1 MRIIEKTL
9 DRKGFMYYICGQN
22 SHLMA
27 KKKDKKE
34 QQAIE
39 PVANCD
45 QFTEVVAKCDHL
57 DTTEA
62 DISQYEIEKLIITIR
77 GEQVIIDRDVALLYG
92 TTTSKINQQVKR
104 NMARF
109 PPSFRFQLTEAE
121 RDEVVT
127 NCDNLHSLKYNP
139 SLPYAFTEQGIAQL
153 STVVH
158 SKKAIET
165 SIKIMNAFVAMRRF
179 MVQNL
184 NILMRIANLE
194 RHQIETDEKIDAI
207 LDKMDQ
213 NSPKMLPE
221 QIFPTGCVWDAWAY
235 VSDLVRGAK
244 SRIILIDNFVDDRVL
259 SLFTKRAKGV
269 SATIHTRYSEQFL
282 TDLKKHNEQYPE
294 IQFIQLPHRNHDR
307 FLIIDN
313 KVHLLGASLK
323 DMGAGLCA
331 ITEMNATPETILELL
346 K

>member
-1 MRIIEKTL
+1 
-9 DRKGFMYYICGQN
+9 
-22 SHLMA
+22 MA

-39 PVANCD
+39 PVAN
-45 QFTEVVAKCDHL
+45 CDHL

-179 MVQNL
+179 MMQNL
-184 NILMRIANLE
+184 NVLMRIAHLE
-194 RHQIETDEKIDAI
+194 KHQIETDEKIDAI

-259 SLFTKRAKGV
+259 SLFTKRADGV
-269 SATIHTRYSEQFL
+269 SATIHTRYNKQFL
-282 TDLKKHNEQYPE
+282 TDLKKHNEQYPA
-294 IQFIQLPHRNHDR
+294 IDFIQLSHRNHDR
-307 FLIIDN
+307 FLIVDD